1 MLLKCFVKM
10 DEDLKKNILKT
21 GTSLVGIVCKDGV
34 VMAGDRKVTAGG
46 QITMDKN
53 FQKVVQLNEYTAI
66 SWTGGV
72 ADALLLTKLA
82 KAELRLKE
90 LRDKKRPTV
99 KEVANL
105 IGMIAYRSI
114 RQPSMIPFI
123 AGTMVGG
130 FNEDGSTE
138 LYTIEPAGGVKK
150 VEDFDANYSSG
161 MPYILG
167 LLERQYKK
175 DLTVGECVNLA
186 IEAIKASSER
196 DTASGFGV
204 DVFTITK
211 EGIKQVAKQKARA
224 VYTEQE

>member
-1 MLLKCFVKM
+1 
-10 DEDLKKNILKT
+10 
-21 GTSLVGIVCKDGV
+21 
-34 VMAGDRKVTAGG
+34 
-46 QITMDKN
+46 
-53 FQKVVQLNEYTAI
+53 
-66 SWTGGV
+66 
-72 ADALLLTKLA
+72 
-82 KAELRLKE
+82 
-90 LRDKKRPTV
+90 
-99 KEVANL
+99 
-105 IGMIAYRSI
+105 
-114 RQPSMIPFI
+114 MIPFI

>member
-1 MLLKCFVKM
+1 MENELK
-10 DEDLKKNILKT
+10 NSILKT

-34 VMAGDRKVTAGG
+34 VMAGDRKSTAGG
-46 QITMDKN
+46 QIVINKN
-53 FQKVVQLNEYTAI
+53 SKKVVPINDYIVVSGTGSVSDIQL
-66 SWTGGV
+66 V
-72 ADALLLTKLA
+72 KKLIA
-82 KAELRLKE
+82 AELRLKQ

-99 KEVANL
+99 KDAANL
-105 IGMIAYRSI
+105 TAMIAYKNI

-130 FNEDGSTE
+130 FNADGTAE
-138 LYTIEPAGGVKK
+138 LYSVEPAGSVVK
-150 VEDFDANYSSG
+150 VEDFDANFSSG

-175 DLTVGECVNLA
+175 DLSVEEGVKLA
-186 IEAIKASSER
+186 IEAIKSASER

-204 DVFTITK
+204 DVFIITS
-211 EGIKQVAKQKARA
+211 EGIKQVANQKAEA